1 MNSSQISY
9 LEISEQWILQIYF
22 SLQVKIMQII
32 FIEKWNFKELN
43 FVAL

>member
-32 FIEKWNFKELN
+32 FIEKWNFKKLN